1 MFFSHQW
8 AHNYLEGRPAQT
20 EKQRAFLA
28 NYTHGRENIDV
39 MQLEMELLKQHGW
52 LNISTKINSLLH
64 TTASRRVQRR

>member
-8 AHNYLEGRPAQT
+8 AHNYLEGRPAKT

-28 NYTHGRENIDV
+28 NYVQGRENIDV
-39 MQLEMELLKQHGW
+39 VQLEMEPLKQHGW
-52 LNISTKINSLLH
+52 LNINAKIKSLLH